1 MRLSP
6 TPSSIESLP
15 STANARA
22 PGEPRGMA
30 AWLMQQ
36 ALLHRCRYAGFLLAD
51 TDSTPKWFPKSF
63 VREVRAGPACT
74 S

>member
-1 MRLSP
+1 
-6 TPSSIESLP
+6 
-15 STANARA
+15 
-22 PGEPRGMA
+22 MA

-36 ALLHRCRYAGFLLAD
+36 ALLHLCRYAGFLLAD

-74 S
+74 L